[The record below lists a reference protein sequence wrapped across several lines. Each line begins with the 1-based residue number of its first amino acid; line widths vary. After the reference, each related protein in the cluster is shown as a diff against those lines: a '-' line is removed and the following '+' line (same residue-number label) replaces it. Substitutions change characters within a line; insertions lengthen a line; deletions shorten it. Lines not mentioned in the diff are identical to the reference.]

1 MTSKIAKPGA
11 AVLSYRMILPEGFLC
26 PDPEYRVDS
35 VYQSSVI
42 DEAGHVLRAHLSPR
56 PDMFLDTGGFVFYDT
71 RDLNRRVRPDLY
83 LAFGVDP
90 DAIYARNGYVPEEVG
105 KPPDFV
111 LEVGS
116 PSTARI
122 DTERKPGLYARMGVG
137 EYWRFDPMQG
147 EYYGYHLAGD
157 ILVNGEY
164 RPVPM
169 TTEPDGMV
177 WGYSPLLDLNLCAQ
191 DGRLIFHDPKTSR
204 YLLNLPETQAVVAEQ
219 AAALEASNAEIEQLR
234 EELRR
239 SRGQ

>member
-1 MTSKIAKPGA
+1 MTSKISKPG
-11 AVLSYRMILPEGFLC
+11 VTVIPYRMILPEGYLC

-90 DAIYARNGYVPEEVG
+90 SAIYARNGYVPEEVG

-116 PSTARI
+116 PSTHRI
-122 DTERKPGLYARMGVG
+122 DTEWKPILYGGMGVG
-137 EYWRFDPMQG
+137 EYWRFDPMEG
-147 EYYGYHLAGD
+147 DYYGYPLAGD
-157 ILVNGEY
+157 ILVDGEY
-164 RPVPM
+164 QPIP
-169 TTEPDGMV
+169 
-177 WGYSPLLDLNLCAQ
+177 
-191 DGRLIFHDPKTSR
+191 
-204 YLLNLPETQAVVAEQ
+204 
-219 AAALEASNAEIEQLR
+219 
-234 EELRR
+234 
-239 SRGQ
+239 